1 MDVKGGEIIMPKS
14 TMTEEQVSRFAA
26 WLFAQ
31 RDNKKMT
38 QIEMADWLG
47 MSQSHYNAVEK
58 NRKKPTKK
66 MIYQIAKKFNDPNI
80 LMQLFGE
87 ETVLFH
93 EETDQH
99 LEEPLPFLRYLNTEW
114 QLPLFEE
121 DDHVAKIRDFV
132 SPLRQG
138 VPLKFIKIPPSLFRW
153 GYHQGQYALLRP
165 FRQVEELSDHQLVYW
180 HQGSWETSGLA
191 VVEIKSDKV
200 ALRSL
205 ESLWSEAMALTEEER
220 DRLQMSNIPHYYP
233 LLFVREGEDYGIYEV
248 TGIFESKPAPLSW
261 PLIPYEWTR
270 QTPVHLIKPL
280 LLTLFSLAQLHE
292 QHIRK

>member
-1 MDVKGGEIIMPKS
+1 
-14 TMTEEQVSRFAA
+14 
-26 WLFAQ
+26 
-31 RDNKKMT
+31 
-38 QIEMADWLG
+38 
-47 MSQSHYNAVEK
+47 
-58 NRKKPTKK
+58 
-66 MIYQIAKKFNDPNI
+66 MIYQIAKNLNDPNI

-87 ETVLFH
+87 EAVLFH
-93 EETDQH
+93 EETDRQS
-99 LEEPLPFLRYLNTEW
+99 EKPLPFLRYLNTDSYYDI
-114 QLPLFEE
+114 LGEE
-121 DDHVAKIRDFV
+121 ESHVSKIRDFV

-165 FRQVEELSDHQLVYW
+165 FRQVEELADHQLVYW

-191 VVEIKSDKV
+191 IVEIKSDKV
-200 ALRSL
+200 LLRSL
-205 ESLWSEAMALTEEER
+205 ESLWSEAMALTEEEKE
-220 DRLQMSNIPHYYP
+220 RLRMSNIPRYYP

-292 QHIRK
+292 QHGTLENEHEELKTLSEELVDQVGKMTNWNLHYPIGVKEAIDWIDKNK